1 MTHSGNITD
10 TNTITETC
18 DNKFEF
24 DVASVSFAPDVS
36 HLPLSENVEYA
47 NDSTDKEPIQLKIE
61 SPGYCPERPLSLSEF
76 IDIFYKSNKIGQC
89 SDICYP
95 LIDITN
101 STKRL
106 LIPALCDINKLNE
119 LVKEQNGNV
128 WGDITLKSFGRS
140 PWWQSIELSTSMAGA
155 IAELNCRHNV
165 FCKKIATIM
174 RKGLWDSAGNSNGN
188 AMRDKLPDWD
198 DVDGSVVGS
207 GLTNKIPSLADLIQY
222 LDAWCGVLSVARQ
235 LGYIP
240 KSPKNKVPLS
250 TVCHPITYESNCC
263 NRECLF
269 KDELCDLVPELCE
282 NIKNI
287 KALDKLEDFSCNKYT
302 FLHWNDDA
310 PNAVREG
317 PYKAD
322 DDGGFTTR
330 INCGEAPCDGGPKS
344 TRKTATY
351 EDRFANPTGYEHVSG
366 LLKLIE
372 MGLLDWNGCLAGR
385 DDENSDSEKEI
396 KDDLASWKK
405 WFVELQGEET
415 CGYDYD
421 SSHIIPTDRNIVC
434 EKRKNTMGISFL
446 LKLSTLRFASNTQ
459 FKNILCVN
467 KLKNTDDSCYDYSQT
482 LNEYFN
488 PISDDKNKLVNNCK
502 FYSPCKR
509 MNIKKNIIKSNKN
522 LKHSILRLCG
532 CSLTKDELLT
542 TISDYIVRDMN
553 APGGGI
559 NKVINA
565 KFNMNFCREGNGIEN
580 VVMYDINVN
589 VDLGIYITLASACK
603 DKDSVDK
610 VLKYVFNNP
619 NNDILGSVAEKLLV
633 ELQTSYPSCYP
644 AGFNQTQITEY
655 GAQIYENV
663 LSSGHAGLPN
673 NDATNGRNAP
683 NMTMLS
689 SNKFYDCFKTKPLC
703 LAKSKETGKQKDCL
717 YC

>member
-1 MTHSGNITD
+1 MAHSGNITD
-10 TNTITETC
+10 TNTVTETC

-36 HLPLSENVEYA
+36 HLPLSENIDYS

-61 SPGYCPERPLSLSEF
+61 SPGYCPDRPLSLSEF
-76 IDIFYKSNKIGQC
+76 IDIFYKGNKIGQC

-101 STKRL
+101 STKSL
-106 LIPALCDINKLNE
+106 LIPALCDAEKLND
-119 LVKEQNGNV
+119 LVKQQNGNV
-128 WGDITLKSFGRS
+128 WCDITLKSFGRS
-140 PWWQSIELSTSMAGA
+140 PWWQTIELSTSMAGA
-155 IAELNCRHNV
+155 IAELNCRHNI

-174 RKGLWDSAGNSNGN
+174 RKGTWDGTGN
-188 AMRDKLPDWD
+188 ATGNEFRNKLPDWD
-198 DVDGSVVGS
+198 DVDGSVKGS
-207 GLTNKIPSLADLIQY
+207 GFTNKIPSLADLIQY
-222 LDAWCGVLSVARQ
+222 LDSWCGVLSIARQ

-240 KSPKNKVPLS
+240 KAPRNKVPLS
-250 TVCHPITYESNCC
+250 TICHPVSYESNCC

-269 KDELCDLVPELCE
+269 KDELYDLVPELCE

-287 KALDKLEDFSCNKYT
+287 KALDSLKDFSCDKYT

-310 PNAVREG
+310 PNADAG
-317 PYKAD
+317 ATT

-330 INCGEAPCDGGPKS
+330 VNCGEAPKNGGSKS
-344 TRKTATY
+344 SRKTAGG
-351 EDRFANPTGYEHVSG
+351 EERFANPTGYKHVSG

-385 DDENSDSEKEI
+385 DDEDANKDQEV
-396 KDDLASWKK
+396 KDDLESWKK

-421 SSHIIPTDRNIVC
+421 SSHIIPPNSDDADP
-434 EKRKNTMGISFL
+434 KRKNTMGIAFL
-446 LKLSTLRFASNTQ
+446 LKLATMKFASNSQ

-467 KLKNTDDSCYDYSQT
+467 KLKNTDDDSFYDYSQT

-488 PISDDKNKLVNNCK
+488 PVSDDKNKLVNNCK
-502 FYSPCKR
+502 FYNPCKR
-509 MNIKKNIIKSNKN
+509 MNIKKNIIKSNKH

-532 CSLTKDELLT
+532 CSLTKEELLT
-542 TISDYIVRDMN
+542 TLSDYIVRDMD

-565 KFNMNFCREGNGIEN
+565 KFNMNYCREGNGIEN

-589 VDLGIYITLASACK
+589 IDLGVYVTLASACK

-610 VLKYVFNNP
+610 VLKYIFNNP
-619 NNDILGSVAEKLLV
+619 NDDILGSVAETLLV

-644 AGFNQTQITEY
+644 GGFNQTQITEY

-663 LSSGHAGLPN
+663 LASGPGGIPD
-673 NDATNGRNAP
+673 NDASKGRNAP
-683 NMTMLS
+683 NLSKTLLS
-689 SNKFYDCFKTKPLC
+689 SNKFFDCFKTKPLC
-703 LAKSKETGKQKDCL
+703 LAKPKTSGKQQDCIN
-717 YC
+717 C